1 MHAVVRN
8 YAGTGAKELA
18 DVLEKRKGDVESIMR
33 GVKGFMAYIL
43 VRTQD
48 GCYSVSVCEDKAGA
62 DETVQRARDWIKAN
76 ASNTG
81 VSAPKISEGSV
92 LLHLK

>member
-1 MHAVVRN
+1 
-8 YAGTGAKELA
+8 
-18 DVLEKRKGDVESIMR
+18 MR

-81 VSAPKISEGSV
+81 VGAPKISEGSV

>member
-8 YAGTGAKELA
+8 YSGKGAKELA
-18 DVLEKRKGDVESIMR
+18 DLLEKRKADVESIMR
-33 GVKGFMAYIL
+33 GVNGFVTYML
-43 VRTQD
+43 VRTD
-48 GCYSVSVCEDKAGA
+48 AGCYSVSVCKDKAGA
-62 DETVQRARDWIKAN
+62 DETVRRARDWIKTN

-81 VSAPKISEGSV
+81 VQAPQISEGSV